1 MVNGPFEDPV
11 VYLRLLREK
20 KALLFDAGDVSAL
33 SAGEIHK
40 ITDVFVTHTH
50 IDHFIGFD
58 RLLRVMLRRE
68 RPLRVYGPE
77 GITGSV
83 EGKLRGYAWNLIE
96 EYPVSL
102 VVHEVTDASVSVASF
117 SARDGFRKR
126 LMGDTEWTGVLLSD
140 PLFSVRAACLS
151 HDIAVLG
158 FCIEENMHINID
170 KAALAGRGLP
180 VGPWLSGFK
189 QAVREGRDDF
199 MAVVEGR
206 EYPMGELR
214 DIVRITEGQK
224 VSYVMDV
231 TPSRENMEKVVE
243 LVRGSHVLYIET
255 YFLDEER
262 ERAFQRNHL
271 TARMAG
277 EIAREAGVRELVPM
291 HISPKYRGSP
301 EMITGE
307 ALRAFRGGG

>member
-1 MVNGPFEDPV
+1 
-11 VYLRLLREK
+11 
-20 KALLFDAGDVSAL
+20 
-33 SAGEIHK
+33 HK

-58 RLLRVMLRRE
+58 RLLRVMLRRD
-68 RPLRVYGPE
+68 RPLRIYGPA

-83 EGKLRGYAWNLIE
+83 EGKLRGYTWNLIE

-102 VVHEVTDASVSVASF
+102 VVHEVTDASVSVSAF

-126 LMGDTEWTGVLLSD
+126 RVADSENSGVLLKD
-140 PLFSVRAACLS
+140 PLFSVKAACLR

-158 FCIEENMHINID
+158 FCVEEDVHINID
-170 KAALAGRGLP
+170 KAALTGKGLP

-189 QAVREGRDDF
+189 QAVREGREDF
-199 MAVVEGR
+199 KAVVGGR
-206 EYPMGELR
+206 EYSMRELE

-231 TPSRENMEKVVE
+231 SPSEENIGRVVE

-255 YFLDEER
+255 YFLDEDR

-271 TARMAG
+271 TARVAG
-277 EIAREAGVRELVPM
+277 EIAREAGVGEIIPM
-291 HISPKYRGSP
+291 HISPKYRTFP
-301 EMITGE
+301 DRVTEE
-307 ALRAFRGGG
+307 AMRAFKGG